1 MSPHRRTLAL
11 VAAALLAA
19 PAAAQTLA
27 TSALRGHDNR
37 APIDVD
43 ADRIEVL
50 DDSKQATFSGNVRVR
65 QGSLSIDADR
75 IRIAYDRPKS
85 GDPVVRRLD
94 AEGNVRL
101 QSPSE
106 RATARFAIYD
116 VEARILTLIGGVKL
130 TQGQTRLEGN
140 RLTINLNTGRSALD
154 GKATESGASGR
165 VTGRFAVPDQPPPK
179 N

>member
-1 MSPHRRTLAL
+1 MRAL
-11 VAAALLAA
+11 VPAILLIAA
-19 PAAAQTLA
+19 PAAAQSLA

-50 DDSKQATFSGNVRVR
+50 DDTRQAIFSGNVRVR

-75 IRIAYDRPKS
+75 IRIAYDRPAK

-94 AEGNVRL
+94 ADGNVRL

-106 RATARFAIYD
+106 RATARFGIYD

-130 TQGQTRLEGN
+130 TQGQTKLEGN
-140 RLTINLNTGRSALD
+140 RVTINLNTGRSTLD
-154 GKATESGASGR
+154 GRATEGGASGR
-165 VTGRFAVPDQPPPK
+165 VTGRFAVPEKAAPK
-179 N
+179 K